1 MTKDRK
7 LGVAMDFSKGS
18 KVALK
23 WAVDNLLDK
32 EDTLVII
39 HVKSSEGNESRNL
52 LWSSTG
58 SPLIPYAEL
67 CDLEVLQK
75 YGVKF
80 DADVFGI
87 LDTTCKQ
94 KEVTVVGK
102 IYWGDAR
109 DKLCEAVGG
118 LKLDCLIMGS
128 RGLGNIQRI
137 VLGSVSSHVIA
148 NATCPVTIVKDPNVH
163 GF

>member
-32 EDTLVII
+32 EDTLFII

-58 SPLIPYAEL
+58 SL
-67 CDLEVLQK
+67 
-75 YGVKF
+75 
-80 DADVFGI
+80 
-87 LDTTCKQ
+87 
-94 KEVTVVGK
+94 VGK

-128 RGLGNIQRI
+128 RGLGSIQRI

>member
-1 MTKDRK
+1 
-7 LGVAMDFSKGS
+7 MDFSKGS

-32 EDTLVII
+32 EDTLFII

-58 SPLIPYAEL
+58 SPLIPYTEL
-67 CDLEVLQK
+67 CDL
-75 YGVKF
+75 
-80 DADVFGI
+80 
-87 LDTTCKQ
+87 
-94 KEVTVVGK
+94 EVTVVGK

-148 NATCPVTIVKDPNVH
+148 NATCPVTIIKDPNVH

>member
-1 MTKDRK
+1 MSSPPRGT
-7 LGVAMDFSKGS
+7 
-18 KVALK
+18 
-23 WAVDNLLDK
+23 N
-32 EDTLVII
+32 LVI
-39 HVKSSEGNESRNL
+39 S
-52 LWSSTG
+52 
-58 SPLIPYAEL
+58 
-67 CDLEVLQK
+67 
-75 YGVKF
+75 
-80 DADVFGI
+80 FG
-87 LDTTCKQ
+87 LAPVH
-94 KEVTVVGK
+94 VTVVGK

-128 RGLGNIQRI
+128 RGLGSIQRI